1 MGALSSFGEVDRSGH
16 AAIKHG
22 LADALA
28 CVQAG
33 LALALKVLRGHG
45 AGVAVAARGLA
56 GVQALGQALRPAQAH
71 IASFMCAMQAVR
83 RYWPFEADGR
93 KRP

>member
-1 MGALSSFGEVDRSGH
+1 
-16 AAIKHG
+16 
-22 LADALA
+22 
-28 CVQAG
+28 
-33 LALALKVLRGHG
+33 
-45 AGVAVAARGLA
+45 VAVAARGLA